1 MPAQAPRIGA
11 TLLAGIER
19 LDDDSLP
26 IAEVNRRVGAL
37 ASHLDLVRPSYE
49 QIRVLVH
56 EHRRRGLAPTA
67 GQILLE
73 VAVRSRP
80 PEALLE
86 LLYGP
91 K

>member
-1 MPAQAPRIGA
+1 MALQAPRIGP
-11 TLLAGIER
+11 TLLEAIER

-37 ASHLDLVRPSYE
+37 ASHLGLARPSYE
-49 QIRVLVH
+49 QIRVLVYA
-56 EHRRRGLAPTA
+56 HRRRGLAPTA
-67 GQILLE
+67 GQILLD

-86 LLYGP
+86 LLEGA